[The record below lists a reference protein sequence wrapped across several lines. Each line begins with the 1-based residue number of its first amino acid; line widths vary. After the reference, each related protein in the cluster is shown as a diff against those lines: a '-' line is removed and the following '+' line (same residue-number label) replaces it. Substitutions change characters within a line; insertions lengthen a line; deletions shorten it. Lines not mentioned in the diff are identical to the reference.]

1 MNYFFE
7 TTITNSDFESAIEK
21 VTEELRNEGFG
32 IVTQIDVRNT
42 FREKLGVEF
51 RQYRI
56 LGACNPQ
63 FAFNALNMEEELGV
77 FLPCNVVVT
86 ETTQGKIRVMA
97 VDPVAS
103 MAAVTNKNLAG
114 LAESIREKV
123 KQVVSRLH

>member
-1 MNYFFE
+1 MDYFFE
-7 TTITNSDFESAIEK
+7 TTIKDSGFEEAVEK
-21 VTEELRNEGFG
+21 VTTELRSEGFG

-63 FAFNALNMEEELGV
+63 FAYQALSEEEEVGV

-86 ETTQGKIRVMA
+86 ETTKGTIRIFA

-103 MAAVTNKNLAG
+103 MAAVKNEKLGSLAT
-114 LAESIREKV
+114 EIRERV
-123 KQVVSRLH
+123 KRVVARV